1 MSAMKKIIIAAAV
14 ILIAFVVINKSNGTV
29 PASELRLAKV
39 KKDNL
44 REYIK
49 LRGKVEYETKAA
61 IYSQLAGVIDFDIK
75 EGDAVKKGV
84 KIASIDSAAL
94 DIALAGAQA
103 AYKAAEANLAE
114 ISSGAKAEELNQS
127 AQRCEQAKIAL
138 NAALTDFNY
147 KKDLYNKMVQLKKSG
162 SVSEQSQKDIKNQY
176 DAAFNFYMEAERT
189 VKIAEYNLA
198 ILKRGAS
205 EHVIAAARHSA
216 EQAQAAVNDIKDKL
230 SRTTVFSVIDG
241 VVLSK
246 YYEPGSY
253 VMPGALLFEAG
264 DTGSAYIRADVLTDD
279 ISKVKIGGAA
289 VIGGDILAGGSFEAR
304 IFYIAP
310 KAFTKVS
317 SLGVEQQKIEVR
329 LNYDKTK
336 YIFRPGYEF
345 DTDIVANEKT
355 GAKYIPY
362 KAVFDIDGRD
372 SVFVVENNRLI
383 LREVKT
389 GIENDDFI
397 EIISGLNENE
407 IVVIDPPSKLKP
419 GMKIL

>member
-14 ILIAFVVINKSNGTV
+14 ILIAVVVINKSNGSV
-29 PASELRLAKV
+29 PAAELRLVKV

-49 LRGKVEYETKAA
+49 LRGKVEYENKAT
-61 IYSQLAGVIDFDIK
+61 IYSQLAGVIDFNVK
-75 EGDAVKKGV
+75 EGDVVKKDV
-84 KIASIDSAAL
+84 KIASIDSTEL
-94 DIALAGAQA
+94 NIALNGAVA
-103 AYKAAEANLAE
+103 ASKAAEANLAE
-114 ISSGAKAEELNQS
+114 IRSGTKAEELSQ
-127 AQRCEQAKIAL
+127 AAERCEQAKIAF
-138 NAALTDFNY
+138 NSALTDFNY
-147 KKDLYNKMVQLKKSG
+147 KKDLYNKMSQLKKSG

-176 DAAFNFYMEAERT
+176 DAAWNFYMEAERT

-205 EHVIAAARHSA
+205 EHVIAASRYAL

-230 SRTTVFSVIDG
+230 RKTTVFSVIDG
-241 VVLSK
+241 VLLSK

-253 VMPGALLFEAG
+253 VMPGVLLFETG
-264 DTGSAYIRADVLTDD
+264 DTDSAYIRADVLTDD

-289 VIGGDILAGGSFEAR
+289 VIGGDILSGGSFEAA

-329 LNYDKTK
+329 LNYDKTNNT
-336 YIFRPGYEF
+336 FRPGYEF
-345 DTDIVANEKT
+345 DVDIVANEKT

-362 KAVFDIDGRD
+362 KAVFDLDGRD

-397 EIISGLNENE
+397 EIISGLEENE
-407 IVVIDPPSKLKP
+407 TVVTDPPSKLKP